1 MRIVPDA
8 GPERTVEH
16 LQWWT
21 MRVIEQNSC
30 TSNGFPVPQ
39 RLSRI
44 LYVMVMFAGLV
55 YFHSASAHHSFAQR
69 VAGELQS
76 IEIHDG
82 TIELYKLLNP
92 HSALIVR
99 VDGEDSAGG
108 DTADADTGDDDT
120 AGGNTGDEDTT
131 GADAGGVD
139 TAGEDAEG
147 DGSGDED
154 WLVELSSASTL
165 SREGWTEEFLRAG
178 DRVKIAI
185 LASRTPN
192 RGRLRALLVH
202 ADSET
207 VPSRLIVAYGIR
219 GDTPIMRRLR
229 ERLPTCAG
237 IDPRLERGECFTVA
251 PEALRALEEDFPGRM
266 GYILP

>member
-1 MRIVPDA
+1 MLCLVGMATGIVYS
-8 GPERTVEH
+8 
-16 LQWWT
+16 Q
-21 MRVIEQNSC
+21 
-30 TSNGFPVPQ
+30 F
-39 RLSRI
+39 
-44 LYVMVMFAGLV
+44 
-55 YFHSASAHHSFAQR
+55 ASAHHSFAQR

-99 VDGEDSAGG
+99 VSGNDAARD
-108 DTADADTGDDDT
+108 DTWGNDTVGDDL
-120 AGGNTGDEDTT
+120 A
-131 GADAGGVD
+131 
-139 TAGEDAEG
+139 G

-154 WLVELSSASTL
+154 WLIELSSASTL
-165 SREGWTEEFLRAG
+165 GREGWTDGFLSAG
-178 DRVKIAI
+178 DRVSIAI

-202 ADSET
+202 GDSET
-207 VPSRLIVAYGIR
+207 EASRLIVAYGIR

-237 IDPRLERGECFTVA
+237 IDPKLERGECFTMA